1 MTRAFST
8 RTSRTP
14 KAWAEAD
21 ELIDRRTILKAGPA
35 VALLAAGAPSL
46 ALAAPS
52 PDDARDLIQTVGTQV
67 LDILK
72 QDSSQ
77 DDKFSQLVELLDGS
91 IDLDLVARLIL
102 ARHWRRADEAQQAE
116 YLKLFRAYA
125 LDSLASKLH
134 IYNGQEFEIT
144 DAAAAGKKD
153 AVVRTLIYSPD
164 RPPLHVDWRI
174 RERDDGDLIAIDVI
188 VESVSLIVTQRSEFG
203 AVVERNG
210 IDGLLEELRRRIG
223 SA

>member
-1 MTRAFST
+1 M
-8 RTSRTP
+8 
-14 KAWAEAD
+14 
-21 ELIDRRTILKAGPA
+21 IMDRRQLLTAVPA
-35 VALLAAGAPSL
+35 LALLSAIGGVS

-52 PDDARDLIQTVGTQV
+52 PDDARNLIQTVGMQV

-72 QDSSQ
+72 QDVPQ
-77 DDKFSQLVELLDGS
+77 QEKFDQLVVLLDES

-102 ARHWRRADEAQQAE
+102 ARHWRSASGAQQAE

-144 DAAAAGKKD
+144 DSEVAGKKD
-153 AVVRTLIYSPD
+153 AVVRTLILSQD

-174 RERDDGDLIAIDVI
+174 REHDDGRLIAIDVI

-203 AVVERNG
+203 AVVERSG
-210 IDGLLEELRRRIG
+210 IDGLLNELRRRVD

>member
-1 MTRAFST
+1 MSA
-8 RTSRTP
+8 
-14 KAWAEAD
+14 
-21 ELIDRRTILKAGPA
+21 LRRDFLKTLPA
-35 VALLAAGAPSL
+35 AALLLMVGLPVQ
-46 ALAAPS
+46 AAPS
-52 PDDARDLIQTVGTQV
+52 PDAARDLIQTVGAQV

-72 QDSSQ
+72 QKISHQ
-77 DDKFSQLVELLDGS
+77 EKFDRLVSLLDGS

-102 ARHWRRADEAQQAE
+102 ARHWRAANEAQQAE

-144 DAAAAGKKD
+144 DSKGAGKKD
-153 AVVRTLIYSPD
+153 ALVRTLIYSPD

-174 RERDDGDLIAIDVI
+174 REREEGDLIAIDVI
-188 VESVSLIVTQRSEFG
+188 VENVSLIVTQRSEFG
-203 AVVERNG
+203 AVVERSG
-210 IDGLLEELRRRIG
+210 IDGLLNELRRRID

>member
-1 MTRAFST
+1 MTSKNRQGQAMV
-8 RTSRTP
+8 
-14 KAWAEAD
+14 AD
-21 ELIDRRTILKAGPA
+21 SNMRRRKLLQAIPA
-35 VALLAAGAPSL
+35 L
-46 ALAAPS
+46 ALFSMTGLPAMAAPS
-52 PDDARDLIQTVGTQV
+52 PSDARDLIQTVGAQV

-72 QDSSQ
+72 QDVSNQ
-77 DDKFSQLVELLDGS
+77 EKFEQLVIVLDES

-102 ARHWRRADEAQQAE
+102 ARHWRVADEAQQTE

-144 DAAAAGKKD
+144 DAQAAGKKD

-164 RPPLHVDWRI
+164 RPPLNVDWRI
-174 RERDDGDLIAIDVI
+174 RERKNGALVAIDVI

-203 AVVERNG
+203 AVVERSG
-210 IDGLLEELRRRIG
+210 IDGLLDELRRRIG

>member
-1 MTRAFST
+1 MIRKKKAAGGESMIERRA
-8 RTSRTP
+8 
-14 KAWAEAD
+14 
-21 ELIDRRTILKAGPA
+21 ILKTAPA
-35 VALLAAGAPSL
+35 LALAAVTGITMTGMP

-52 PDDARDLIQTVGTQV
+52 TDDARDLIQNVGNQV

-72 QDSSQ
+72 LDVSQ
-77 DDKFSQLVELLDGS
+77 DEKFERMVALLDGS

-102 ARHWRRADEAQQAE
+102 ARHWRRADEAQKAE

-125 LDSLASKLH
+125 LDSLAGKLH

-144 DAAAAGKKD
+144 DSKPAGKKD

-174 RERDDGDLIAIDVI
+174 RERKNGGLVAIDVI

-203 AVVERNG
+203 AVVERQG
-210 IDGLLEELRRRIG
+210 IDGLLNELRRRIDR
-223 SA
+223 A

>member
-1 MTRAFST
+1 MTVN
-8 RTSRTP
+8 
-14 KAWAEAD
+14 
-21 ELIDRRTILKAGPA
+21 RRQLLMAVPA
-35 VALLAAGAPSL
+35 VALLSTVGTMS

-52 PDDARDLIQTVGTQV
+52 PDDARHLIQTVGTQV

-72 QDSSQ
+72 KEVSQ
-77 DDKFSQLVELLDGS
+77 KEKFDELVVLLDGS

-102 ARHWRRADEAQQAE
+102 ARHWRAANEAQQAE

-144 DAAAAGKKD
+144 DSKVAGKKD
-153 AVVRTLIYSPD
+153 AVVRTLILSQD

-174 RERDDGDLIAIDVI
+174 REHDDGRLIAIDVI
-188 VESVSLIVTQRSEFG
+188 VENVSLIVTQRSEFG
-203 AVVERNG
+203 AVVERSG
-210 IDGLLEELRRRIG
+210 IDGLLNELRRRVA

>member
-1 MTRAFST
+1 MTRAFSM
-8 RTSRTP
+8 RISKIP
-14 KAWAEAD
+14 EKVAD
-21 ELIDRRTILKAGPA
+21 MVMKRRNLLRAVPA
-35 VALLAAGAPSL
+35 VAISSLLGATPI
-46 ALAAPS
+46 LAAPS
-52 PDDARDLIQTVGTQV
+52 PDAARNLIQTVGSQV
-67 LDILK
+67 LEVLK
-72 QDSSQ
+72 QDVSQ
-77 DDKFSQLVELLDGS
+77 QDKFEQLVDLLDGS

-102 ARHWRRADEAQQAE
+102 ARHWRTADEAQQVE
-116 YLKLFRAYA
+116 YLKLFRSYA

-144 DAAAAGKKD
+144 DSAAAGKRD

-174 RERDDGDLIAIDVI
+174 REKKDGNLVAIDVI

-203 AVVERNG
+203 AVVERSG
-210 IDGLLEELRRRIG
+210 IEGLLEELRRRIG

>member
-1 MTRAFST
+1 MISKIQKMTAGPESV
-8 RTSRTP
+8 
-14 KAWAEAD
+14 E
-21 ELIDRRTILKAGPA
+21 RRRLLKAVPLLILATSLPWTSAYGA
-35 VALLAAGAPSL
+35 V
-46 ALAAPS
+46 S
-52 PDDARDLIQTVGTQV
+52 PDAARDVIQNVGQKV

-72 QDSSQ
+72 SESTKDE
-77 DDKFSQLVELLDGS
+77 KFDLLVTLLDEW

-102 ARHWRRADEAQQAE
+102 ARHWRTAEPAQQEE

-134 IYNGQEFEIT
+134 IYNGQDFEVT
-144 DAAAAGKKD
+144 SSQLAGKRD
-153 AVVRTLIYSPD
+153 ALVKTLIFSGD
-164 RPPLHVDWRI
+164 RPPLHVDWRL
-174 RERDDGDLIAIDVI
+174 RERQDGGLVAIDVI

-210 IDGLLEELRRRIG
+210 MEGLLKELRQRIDS

>member
-1 MTRAFST
+1 MFARRRRLLMTL
-8 RTSRTP
+8 P
-14 KAWAEAD
+14 
-21 ELIDRRTILKAGPA
+21 
-35 VALLAAGAPSL
+35 VL
-46 ALAAPS
+46 ALVPAIVTSSPASAAPS
-52 PDDARDLIQTVGTQV
+52 PDAARDLIQTVGSQV
-67 LDILK
+67 LEIL
-72 QDSSQ
+72 QQNVSQ
-77 DDKFSQLVELLDGS
+77 DEKFKQLVDLLDGS

-102 ARHWRRADEAQQAE
+102 ARHWRTADEAQKAE

-144 DAAAAGKKD
+144 DSRAAGKKD
-153 AVVRTLIYSPD
+153 AVVRTLIHSPD

-174 RERDDGDLIAIDVI
+174 REHEDGGLVAIDVI

-203 AVVERNG
+203 SVVERRG
-210 IDGLLEELRRRIG
+210 IDGLLDELRRRID

>member
-1 MTRAFST
+1 M
-8 RTSRTP
+8 
-14 KAWAEAD
+14 KM
-21 ELIDRRTILKAGPA
+21 DRRRLLMAVPA
-35 VALLAAGAPSL
+35 AALVSMLGSARSM
-46 ALAAPS
+46 AAPA
-52 PDDARDLIQTVGTQV
+52 PDDARHLIETVGMQV

-72 QDSSQ
+72 QTSTHQ
-77 DDKFSQLVELLDGS
+77 EKFDQLVTLLDSS

-102 ARHWRRADEAQQAE
+102 ARHWRAADEAQQTE

-144 DAAAAGKKD
+144 DSQVAGKKD
-153 AVVRTLIYSPD
+153 AVVRTLIVSPD

-174 RERDDGDLIAIDVI
+174 REHDDGRLIAIDVI

-203 AVVERNG
+203 AVVERRG
-210 IDGLLEELRRRIG
+210 IDGLLEELRRRIDR
-223 SA
+223 A

>member
-1 MTRAFST
+1 MTST
-8 RTSRTP
+8 
-14 KAWAEAD
+14 
-21 ELIDRRTILKAGPA
+21 IRRKGTDMTTRRHLLSAAPA
-35 VALLAAGAPSL
+35 VALLSMLGPVSV
-46 ALAAPS
+46 LAAPS
-52 PDDARDLIQTVGTQV
+52 PDDARNLIQTVGGKV

-72 QDSSQ
+72 KDIAQQ
-77 DDKFSQLVELLDGS
+77 EKFEQLVTLLDQS

-134 IYNGQEFEIT
+134 IYKGQEFEIT
-144 DAAAAGKKD
+144 DSQAAGKKD
-153 AVVRTLIYSPD
+153 AVVRTLIMSPG

-174 RERDDGDLIAIDVI
+174 RERQGGELIAIDVI

-210 IDGLLEELRRRIG
+210 IDGLLEELRRRVD

>member
-1 MTRAFST
+1 MISTSNKGMAKVAEPRA
-8 RTSRTP
+8 
-14 KAWAEAD
+14 K
-21 ELIDRRTILKAGPA
+21 RRDLLKAIPA
-35 VALLAAGAPSL
+35 AALLSALGLPAA
-46 ALAAPS
+46 AAPS
-52 PDDARDLIQTVGTQV
+52 PDDARNLIQTVGTEV

-72 QDSSQ
+72 KDVSQ
-77 DDKFSQLVELLDGS
+77 QEKFDQLVTLLDSS

-102 ARHWRRADEAQQAE
+102 ARHWRRANEAQQAE

-134 IYNGQEFEIT
+134 IYNGEEFEIT
-144 DAAAAGKKD
+144 DSKAAGKKD
-153 AVVRTLIYSPD
+153 ALVRTLILSPD

-174 RERDDGDLIAIDVI
+174 RERKNGGLVAIDLI

-203 AVVERNG
+203 AVVERSG
-210 IDGLLEELRRRIG
+210 IDGLLDELRRRSN

>member
-1 MTRAFST
+1 MSRIRKIVAGTGAETMVKRRAV
-8 RTSRTP
+8 
-14 KAWAEAD
+14 
-21 ELIDRRTILKAGPA
+21 LKGASA
-35 VALLAAGAPSL
+35 LALLSTAGVP

-52 PDDARDLIQTVGTQV
+52 PDDARNLIQTVGTQV

-72 QDSSQ
+72 QDVSQ
-77 DDKFSQLVELLDGS
+77 DEKFEQLVTLLDDS

-102 ARHWRRADEAQQAE
+102 ARHWRAADDAQKAE

-144 DAAAAGKKD
+144 DSRPAGKKD
-153 AVVRTLIYSPD
+153 AVVRTLIHSPD

-174 RERDDGDLIAIDVI
+174 RERKNGDLVAIDVI

-203 AVVERNG
+203 SVVERRG
-210 IDGLLEELRRRIG
+210 IDGLLDELRQRTG
-223 SA
+223 AA

>member
-1 MTRAFST
+1 MKFM
-8 RTSRTP
+8 
-14 KAWAEAD
+14 
-21 ELIDRRTILKAGPA
+21 RRSLLKAIPA
-35 VALLAAGAPSL
+35 VSLVSVFGALPAF
-46 ALAAPS
+46 AAPS
-52 PDDARDLIQTVGTQV
+52 PGDARDLIQTVGTQV

-72 QDSSQ
+72 ADSSKQ
-77 DDKFSQLVELLDGS
+77 QKFEQLVALLDQS

-134 IYNGQEFEIT
+134 IYEGQEFEIT
-144 DAAAAGKKD
+144 DSQVAGKKD
-153 AVVRTLIYSPD
+153 AVVRTLIMSPN

-174 RERDDGDLIAIDVI
+174 REHNDGRLIAIDVI

-210 IDGLLEELRRRIG
+210 IDGLLQELRRRID

>member
-1 MTRAFST
+1 MIST
-8 RTSRTP
+8 KRKEP
-14 KAWAEAD
+14 EMGAEGTMK
-21 ELIDRRTILKAGPA
+21 RRSLLKAIPL
-35 VALLAAGAPSL
+35 VALFPAMASVAI
-46 ALAAPS
+46 AAPS
-52 PDDARDLIQTVGTQV
+52 PDDARNLIQTVGMQV

-72 QDSSQ
+72 QDVSQ
-77 DDKFSQLVELLDGS
+77 TEKFDQLVVLLDSS

-102 ARHWRRADEAQQAE
+102 ARHWRRADEGQQTE

-153 AVVRTLIYSPD
+153 AVVRTLIHSPD

-174 RERDDGDLIAIDVI
+174 RERKSGGLVAIDLI

-210 IDGLLEELRRRIG
+210 IDGLLDELRRRTN

>member
-1 MTRAFST
+1 MMSTIWKAETDMTTT
-8 RTSRTP
+8 R
-14 KAWAEAD
+14 
-21 ELIDRRTILKAGPA
+21 RRLLSAIPA
-35 VALLAAGAPSL
+35 VALVSMLGTSS

-52 PDDARDLIQTVGTQV
+52 PDDARDLIQTVGTKV

-72 QDSSQ
+72 QDVAQ
-77 DDKFSQLVELLDGS
+77 QQKFDQLVTLLDES

-102 ARHWRRADEAQQAE
+102 ARHWRTADEAQQTE

-134 IYNGQEFEIT
+134 IYKGQDFEIT
-144 DAAAAGKKD
+144 DSQAAGKKD
-153 AVVRTLIYSPD
+153 AVVRTLITSPD

-174 RERDDGDLIAIDVI
+174 RENKEGRLIAIDVI

-203 AVVERNG
+203 SVVERNG
-210 IDGLLEELRRRIG
+210 IDGLLEELRRRID

>member
-1 MTRAFST
+1 MIA
-8 RTSRTP
+8 
-14 KAWAEAD
+14 
-21 ELIDRRTILKAGPA
+21 RRTILKAAPA
-35 VALLAAGAPSL
+35 LALLTMTGLP

-52 PDDARDLIQTVGTQV
+52 PDDARNLIESVGNQV

-72 QDSSQ
+72 QDVSQ
-77 DDKFSQLVELLDGS
+77 NEKFEQMVALLDGS
-91 IDLDLVARLIL
+91 IDIDLVARLIL
-102 ARHWRRADEAQQAE
+102 AHHWRRADEAQQAE

-144 DAAAAGKKD
+144 DSKAAGKKD
-153 AVVRTLIYSPD
+153 AVVRTLITSPD

-174 RERDDGDLIAIDVI
+174 REKKDGNLVAIDVI
-188 VESVSLIVTQRSEFG
+188 VESVSLIVTQRAEFG
-203 AVVERNG
+203 SVVERNG
-210 IDGLLEELRRRIG
+210 IDGLLNELRRRID

>member
-1 MTRAFST
+1 MT
-8 RTSRTP
+8 
-14 KAWAEAD
+14 
-21 ELIDRRTILKAGPA
+21 LDRRRLISALSAA
-35 VALLAAGAPSL
+35 VLGSLVLPGATVSL
-46 ALAAPS
+46 AAAPS
-52 PDDARDLIQTVGTQV
+52 PDEARDLIQTVGTQV

-72 QDSSQ
+72 QDVAQ
-77 DDKFSQLVELLDGS
+77 QKKFEQLVELLDGS

-102 ARHWRRADEAQQAE
+102 ARHWRSANETQQAE

-144 DAAAAGKKD
+144 ESQVAGKKD
-153 AVVRTLIYSPD
+153 ALVRTLIYSPD
-164 RPPLHVDWRI
+164 RPPLRVDWRI
-174 RERDDGDLIAIDVI
+174 RESSDRGLIAIDVI

-203 AVVERNG
+203 AVVERSG
-210 IDGLLEELRRRIG
+210 IEGLLKELRRRID

>member
-1 MTRAFST
+1 MTRAFLT
-8 RTSRTP
+8 KTSETLET
-14 KAWAEAD
+14 AANMA
-21 ELIDRRTILKAGPA
+21 IDRRSLLSVIPA
-35 VALLAAGAPSL
+35 VTLGALLGSKA
-46 ALAAPS
+46 ALAAAPS
-52 PDDARDLIQTVGTQV
+52 SEDARSLIQTVGTQV

-72 QDSSQ
+72 QDIGQ
-77 DDKFSQLVELLDGS
+77 QDKFDQLVSLLDGS

-102 ARHWRRADEAQQAE
+102 ARHWRTADEAQQAE

-144 DAAAAGKKD
+144 ESKPAGKKD

-174 RERDDGDLIAIDVI
+174 RESSERGLIAIDVI

-203 AVVERNG
+203 AVVERSG
-210 IDGLLEELRRRIG
+210 IEGLLKELRRRIG

>member
-8 RTSRTP
+8 KTSTIQET
-14 KAWAEAD
+14 ATEMA
-21 ELIDRRTILKAGPA
+21 IDRRRLLSLVAA
-35 VALLAAGAPSL
+35 VGLGAVLGSKGSLAAP
-46 ALAAPS
+46 PS
-52 PDDARDLIQTVGTQV
+52 PDDARKLIQTVGTQV

-72 QDSSQ
+72 QDIAQ
-77 DDKFSQLVELLDGS
+77 QDKFDQLVSLLDGS

-102 ARHWRRADEAQQAE
+102 ARHWRTASEVQQVE

-144 DAAAAGKKD
+144 ESQAAGKKD

-164 RPPLHVDWRI
+164 RPPLRVDWRI
-174 RERDDGDLIAIDVI
+174 RESGNRGLIAIDVI

-203 AVVERNG
+203 AVVERSG
-210 IDGLLEELRRRIG
+210 IEGLLQELRRRID